1 MRTHKENCFCAN
13 LLRHSL
19 YLLTSTPQH
28 DPIRNSL
35 SSALRFVI
43 ICKSASSKHWRKK
56 WQLCCFYLSD
66 TIENLRAAVITSRL
80 ITVDRGG
87 TQKLILMSKNQEVQ
101 KINRISSL
109 ECSGCFYS
117 FMSFCQYRIEGVQVS
132 ENLPFSV

>member
-43 ICKSASSKHWRKK
+43 ICNSASRKHRGK
-56 WQLCCFYLSD
+56 
-66 TIENLRAAVITSRL
+66 RMAVML
-80 ITVDRGG
+80 F
-87 TQKLILMSKNQEVQ
+87 L
-101 KINRISSL
+101 
-109 ECSGCFYS
+109 
-117 FMSFCQYRIEGVQVS
+117 FM
-132 ENLPFSV
+132 